1 MQEKKNLNFLLYC
14 QLLKLN
20 STQEK
25 RYFFLQHDDLACEN
39 LGSDI
44 TEVPHLMKSVLSF
57 HIAWDTLKTSIRE
70 DIINLA
76 AKMDQE

>member
-1 MQEKKNLNFLLYC
+1 M
-14 QLLKLN
+14 
-20 STQEK
+20 STFKTKQHARK
-25 RYFFLQHDDLACEN
+25 RYFLLQHDNLACEN

-57 HIAWDTLKTSIRE
+57 HIAWDTLKTSITE
-70 DIINLA
+70 DTINLA